1 VERSTQADMFEKL
14 RRNSGAEITETKN
27 TRVPNASDLARG
39 PTLAALASPFEIPE
53 AATGGSDET
62 GEGCAATTEGATA
75 DDALASAACSS
86 GIALATAVGDL
97 SIKKK

>member
-1 VERSTQADMFEKL
+1 M
-14 RRNSGAEITETKN
+14 
-27 TRVPNASDLARG
+27 ARG
-39 PTLAALASPFEIPE
+39 PTLAVLASLFEIPE

-62 GEGCAATTEGATA
+62 GEECAATIEGGTA

-97 SIKKK
+97 NIKKNEQRQTNTKYIQNMI